1 MRGLRRGIVGGV
13 VLLGFGVCA
22 VDAADREGRGRA
34 QKTPPEKES
43 KWGWVNPANWFGSK
57 EKPKEKAADAKR
69 GKAGKKDAAAGED
82 LAPLPTPADEARG
95 RRNREEA
102 DLLRRLAVCDQLRE
116 VALRNDDH
124 TLLQRVDELAD
135 RVFVV
140 YTQRTGGSPATGT
153 GLEAE
158 LRGLERGGDD
168 AAALLRRPREEPI
181 HSVTSGAP
189 RRPDVKGVDR

>member
-1 MRGLRRGIVGGV
+1 MRGLKRGIVGGV
-13 VLLGFGVCA
+13 LLLGFGVCT

-34 QKTPPEKES
+34 QKAPAESES
-43 KWGWVNPANWFGSK
+43 KWGWMNPANWFGSK
-57 EKPKEKAADAKR
+57 EKPKEKPADAKR
-69 GKAGKKDAAAGED
+69 GKIGKKDAGTGDD
-82 LAPLPTPADEARG
+82 LAPLPSPADEARS

-116 VALRNDDH
+116 IAVRTDDQ

-135 RVFVV
+135 RVFAV
-140 YTQRTGGSPATGT
+140 YTQRTGGSSALGT
-153 GLEAE
+153 GLDAE
-158 LRGLERGGDD
+158 LRGLEASGD

-189 RRPDVKGVDR
+189 RRPDLKGVDR